1 MDKQKQ
7 MVRTFILDPSKVNF
21 TLSKAIEFP
30 LFFGENFEDYSIT
43 NTSMS
48 TLLDGTVLLLVVFT
62 LD

>member
-1 MDKQKQ
+1 MNEQKQ
-7 MVRTFILDPSKVNF
+7 IVRTYILDPSEVDY
-21 TLSKAIEFP
+21 TMSKAIEFP

-48 TLLDGTVLLLVVFT
+48 TLPNGTVLLLVVLT